1 MKGNAGNTKKKDGK
15 KELEAGWVAELV
27 RESLRGHVVPEF
39 EWGANADPEFMEK
52 FIKLPKTCLGDG
64 KALPAKYRLMINMCL
79 LAHVGHLRGIPNYIR
94 RAIEEHGATKMEI
107 IEAFETAMLA
117 GGVPTMIRG
126 FAALMSYEESKKGR
140 S

>member
-1 MKGNAGNTKKKDGK
+1 MNRKVGKNKKKGEK
-15 KELEAGWVAELV
+15 RGAEAESVINLV

-39 EWGANADPEFMEK
+39 EWGAKSDPEFFEK

-79 LAHVGHLRGIPNYIR
+79 LAHVGHLRGIPHYIKT
-94 RAIEEHGATKMEI
+94 AIEKYGATKLEI

-126 FAALMSYEESKKGR
+126 FAGLMSYEESKKGK

>member
-1 MKGNAGNTKKKDGK
+1 MNGKVRKNKKQGGRKGR
-15 KELEAGWVAELV
+15 EAERVVNPV

-39 EWGANADPEFMEK
+39 EWGAKSDPEFFEK

-64 KALPAKYRLMINMCL
+64 KALSAKYRLMINMCL
-79 LAHVGHLRGIPNYIR
+79 LAHVGHLRGIPHYIKT
-94 RAIEEHGATKMEI
+94 AIEEYGATKMEI

-126 FAALMSYEESKKGR
+126 LAGLMSYEESKKGK

>member
-1 MKGNAGNTKKKDGK
+1 MNRKVGRNKKKGGK
-15 KELEAGWVAELV
+15 KGVEPERVINLV

-39 EWGANADPEFMEK
+39 EWGAKSDPEFFEK
-52 FIKLPKTCLGDG
+52 FIKLPKTCLGGG

-79 LAHVGHLRGIPNYIR
+79 LAHVGHLRGIPHYIKI
-94 RAIEEHGATKMEI
+94 AIEKYGATRLEI

-126 FAALMSYEESKKGR
+126 FAGLMSYEESKKGK